1 MWNSTQMHNL
11 LIQLYFFLQ
20 CPYLIYV
27 EVLETEDI
35 LTGPVPVRIPESG
48 LRPSHSDEDFCPS
61 PTVYEEGRG
70 GPMYAPHPLIPL
82 STESGD
88 VIDDGDC
95 WSQDDDDIIT
105 VR

>member
-1 MWNSTQMHNL
+1 M
-11 LIQLYFFLQ
+11 
-20 CPYLIYV
+20 YV
-27 EVLETEDI
+27 EVLEAEDI
-35 LTGPVPVRIPESG
+35 LTAPVPVRIPESG

-70 GPMYAPHPLIPL
+70 LLAPPPPPM

-88 VIDDGDC
+88 LIDDGDC

-105 VR
+105 VSIGIPPDQSVWL